1 MNRELFLEA
10 VQYVDMEFKG
20 LCSALYW
27 AKRKEDC
34 DIKFLEIFETEEYKF
49 LEKYFKPNEI
59 EWDKY
64 WLGFSREDYKTRVLI
79 LLLCYEM
86 SKTEKI

>member
-1 MNRELFLEA
+1 MNRELFLDAAE
-10 VQYVDMEFKG
+10 YPERNMCG
-20 LCSALYW
+20 MCSALYR
-27 AKRKEDC
+27 AKRKEDH
-34 DIKFLEIFETEEYKF
+34 DIRFLEFFKTEEYEF
-49 LEKYFKPNEI
+49 FEKYFKPEKMGCY
-59 EWDKY
+59 KY